1 MTKGCFEVMLIW
13 EVIFMFID
21 THAHLFDEYYSNIEE
36 VIARALDN
44 NVLKIIISG
53 CDIKSNLEVLE
64 KVGKYDSLYGTIG
77 IHPLNLDNLDNNYM
91 SFLEENI
98 RNEKIIGIGEIGLDY
113 HYEGADRELQKDVF
127 IHQIEL
133 AIKYDMPVIIHSRD
147 ATEDMMNILRR
158 YNGKL
163 RGVMHCYSGSVET
176 ALELIKMGFYLGV
189 GGIITFKNA
198 KNIVEVIKKIDLKY
212 ILLETDSPYLTPE
225 PYRGN
230 SNEPAYIPLIA
241 RKIAEIKGVS
251 LDSVMS
257 ATSGNV
263 KMIFDK

>member
-1 MTKGCFEVMLIW
+1 MLIW

-21 THAHLFDEYYSNIEE
+21 THAHLFDEYYSNIEG

-127 IHQIEL
+127 IHQIEF

-241 RKIAEIKGVS
+241 RKIAEIKGIS

>member
-1 MTKGCFEVMLIW
+1 MLIW

-21 THAHLFDEYYSNIEE
+21 THAHLFDEYYSNIEG

>member
-1 MTKGCFEVMLIW
+1 
-13 EVIFMFID
+13 MFID
-21 THAHLFDEYYSNIEE
+21 THAHLFDEYYSNIEG

-212 ILLETDSPYLTPE
+212 ILLETDSPYLIPE

>member
-1 MTKGCFEVMLIW
+1 
-13 EVIFMFID
+13 
-21 THAHLFDEYYSNIEE
+21 
-36 VIARALDN
+36 
-44 NVLKIIISG
+44 
-53 CDIKSNLEVLE
+53 
-64 KVGKYDSLYGTIG
+64 
-77 IHPLNLDNLDNNYM
+77 M

-113 HYEGADRELQKDVF
+113 HYEGADKELQKDVF

-147 ATEDMMNILRR
+147 ATGDMMNILRR

-241 RKIAEIKGVS
+241 RKIAEIKGIS

>member
-1 MTKGCFEVMLIW
+1 MLIW

-21 THAHLFDEYYSNIEE
+21 THAHLFDEYYSNIEG

-212 ILLETDSPYLTPE
+212 ILLETDSPYLIPE

>member
-1 MTKGCFEVMLIW
+1 
-13 EVIFMFID
+13 MFID
-21 THAHLFDEYYSNIEE
+21 THAHLFDEYYSNIEG

>member
-77 IHPLNLDNLDNNYM
+77 IHPLNLDNLDDNYID
-91 SFLEENI
+91 FLEENI

-113 HYEGADRELQKDVF
+113 HYGRDNKELQKDVF
-127 IHQIEL
+127 IRQIEL
-133 AIKYDMPVIIHSRD
+133 AIKYNMPIVVHSRD

-176 ALELIKMGFYLGV
+176 ALELTKMGFYLGV

-225 PYRGN
+225 PYRGS

-241 RKIAEIKGVS
+241 GKIAEIKSVS
-251 LDSVMS
+251 LDDVMI
-257 ATSGNV
+257 ATEGNV
-263 KMIFDK
+263 KMVFDK

>member
-1 MTKGCFEVMLIW
+1 MLIW

-21 THAHLFDEYYSNIEE
+21 THAHLFDEYYSNIEG

-53 CDIKSNLEVLE
+53 CDIKSNFEVLE

>member
-1 MTKGCFEVMLIW
+1 
-13 EVIFMFID
+13 
-21 THAHLFDEYYSNIEE
+21 
-36 VIARALDN
+36 
-44 NVLKIIISG
+44 
-53 CDIKSNLEVLE
+53 
-64 KVGKYDSLYGTIG
+64 
-77 IHPLNLDNLDNNYM
+77 
-91 SFLEENI
+91 
-98 RNEKIIGIGEIGLDY
+98 
-113 HYEGADRELQKDVF
+113 
-127 IHQIEL
+127 
-133 AIKYDMPVIIHSRD
+133 
-147 ATEDMMNILRR
+147 
-158 YNGKL
+158 
-163 RGVMHCYSGSVET
+163 MHCYSGSVET

-241 RKIAEIKGVS
+241 RKIAEIKGIS

>member
-1 MTKGCFEVMLIW
+1 MLIW

-21 THAHLFDEYYSNIEE
+21 THAHLFNEYYSNIEG

-158 YNGKL
+158 YNSKL

>member
-1 MTKGCFEVMLIW
+1 MLIW

-21 THAHLFDEYYSNIEE
+21 THAHLFDEYYSNIEG

-127 IHQIEL
+127 IRQIEL

>member
-1 MTKGCFEVMLIW
+1 
-13 EVIFMFID
+13 MFID
-21 THAHLFDEYYSNIEE
+21 THAHLFDEYYSNIEG

-133 AIKYDMPVIIHSRD
+133 AIKYNMPVIIHSRD

>member
-1 MTKGCFEVMLIW
+1 MLIW

-127 IHQIEL
+127 IH
-133 AIKYDMPVIIHSRD
+133 
-147 ATEDMMNILRR
+147 
-158 YNGKL
+158 
-163 RGVMHCYSGSVET
+163 
-176 ALELIKMGFYLGV
+176 
-189 GGIITFKNA
+189 
-198 KNIVEVIKKIDLKY
+198 
-212 ILLETDSPYLTPE
+212 
-225 PYRGN
+225 
-230 SNEPAYIPLIA
+230 
-241 RKIAEIKGVS
+241 
-251 LDSVMS
+251 
-257 ATSGNV
+257 
-263 KMIFDK
+263 

>member
-1 MTKGCFEVMLIW
+1 
-13 EVIFMFID
+13 MFID
-21 THAHLFDEYYSNIEE
+21 THAHLFDEYYSNIEG

-241 RKIAEIKGVS
+241 RKIAEIKGIS